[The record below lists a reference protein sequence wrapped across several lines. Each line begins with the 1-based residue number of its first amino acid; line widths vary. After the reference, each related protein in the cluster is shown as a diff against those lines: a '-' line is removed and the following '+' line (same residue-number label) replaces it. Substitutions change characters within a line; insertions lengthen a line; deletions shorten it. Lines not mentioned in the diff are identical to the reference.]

1 MPSSRRRRVPKHRRR
16 EGRRGK
22 RCKRLVLGNV
32 EYDRY
37 QEATHQVECAANN
50 EINGVWHLPPK
61 YRADHGD
68 RTKYGRSEES
78 AKEPTVQDNHIDRL
92 HGRDPVTGG
101 KTSERLH
108 DER

>member
-1 MPSSRRRRVPKHRRR
+1 VPKHRRR

-78 AKEPTVQDNHIDRL
+78 AKEPTVQDNHVDRL